1 MWTLHRGNIWW
12 DKEGN
17 NPWLRLHRVVIW
29 GVVRPHPGWFLGV
42 RCPVSRVW
50 GPLAYVGTSVE
61 TTGLCGHT
69 GRWCRPECRHHC
81 LALPHP
87 THHSTLAAVAAR
99 TSRRSHLYSYI
110 TRDTALI
117 QCYSQAVTVQ
127 CNHTLQCDKKVEL
140 QTNVCENFTITEN
153 APTRDMRVG

>member
-29 GVVRPHPGWFLGV
+29 GVVRPHPAWFLGV
-42 RCPVSRVW
+42 QCPVSR
-50 GPLAYVGTSVE
+50 VE

-110 TRDTALI
+110 TRDTDTVL
-117 QCYSQAVTVQ
+117 QSGSDSAVQPYTPVWQ
-127 CNHTLQCDKKVEL
+127 ESRASNERVRKF
-140 QTNVCENFTITEN
+140 NN
-153 APTRDMRVG
+153 APIRDMRVG